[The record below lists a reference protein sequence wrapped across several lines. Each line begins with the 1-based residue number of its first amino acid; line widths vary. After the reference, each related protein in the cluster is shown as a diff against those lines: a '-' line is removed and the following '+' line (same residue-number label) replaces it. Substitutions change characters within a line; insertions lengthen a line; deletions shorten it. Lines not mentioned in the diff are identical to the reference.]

1 VIRALAIDGGGVRG
15 IIPATVL
22 GALEELTGRAAHELF
37 DLVVGTSAGAML
49 ALGLVR
55 PEPPPALELRGL
67 FLDRGAAIFPPAVEP
82 GEPRDPAPLEAELAD
97 RLGTAAMAD
106 ALRPAVAVS
115 CDADARLPVLFR
127 GGGLDQD
134 PLGDAPMVRAALA
147 SSAFP
152 GVFPPVP
159 IVGADGMAR
168 SCLDGGLVAADPGL
182 VAYAEA
188 LALGGGEEVLLVS
201 LGTGVGPPPE
211 ATEDHDAAAIAAAA
225 GPELVRDALRLAL
238 GEGYVRLQAPLAFGA
253 VRAFDDASPANLEAL
268 RLTAEDLVAR
278 ERPRLERLARLLTA

>member
-1 VIRALAIDGGGVRG
+1 VIRALSIDGGGVRG
-15 IIPATVL
+15 ILPATVL
-22 GALEELTGRAAHELF
+22 AALEELTGRRAHELF
-37 DLVVGTSAGAML
+37 DLVAGTSAGAML
-49 ALGLVR
+49 ALGLTR
-55 PEPPPALELRGL
+55 NEPPPALELRGL
-67 FLDRGAAIFPPAVEP
+67 FLDRGAAIFPPAAEP

-97 RLGTAAMAD
+97 RLGTAVMSD

-115 CDADARLPVLFR
+115 CDAGARRPVLFR
-127 GGGLDQD
+127 GGGLD
-134 PLGDAPMVRAALA
+134 PGPVGDAPMVRAALA

-152 GVFPPVP
+152 GVFPPVRH
-159 IVGADGMAR
+159 VGADGVAR
-168 SCLDGGLVAADPGL
+168 SCVDGGLIAADPGL

-201 LGTGVGPPPE
+201 LGTGIGPPE
-211 ATEDHDAAAIAAAA
+211 ATGDHDAVALATAA
-225 GPELVRDALRLAL
+225 GPELVRDSLRLAL
-238 GEGYVRLQAPLAFGA
+238 GDRYARLQTPLAFGA